1 MRSGDWKPAIVIE
14 DMEVDDEKEEEAVL
28 VRVEDNPEKKKRAP
42 RVRKKKY
49 LDVIKE
55 NVDPEAIFDK
65 VIKQPVTIKL

>member
-1 MRSGDWKPAIVIE
+1 
-14 DMEVDDEKEEEAVL
+14 MEVDDEKEEEAFL

-55 NVDPEAIFDK
+55 NVDPEAIFNE
-65 VIKQPVTIKL
+65 VMKQPVTIKL